1 MKPVLVLGG
10 AIAGGSRVSDV
21 DRAVTRSFRAW
32 CAATLC
38 WAGFG
43 SAPVLAAELAYGAGY
58 SLAYD
63 SNITRVPS
71 GEVAEFTQTLL
82 GGFAYQERSV
92 DSTARVLAQVERR
105 DYLRKTYTDDYAL
118 FVDAAGAWAIVPKL
132 FSWNIQD
139 VARQARIDLTAPDTP
154 SNRTNV
160 NFLSTGPDFTFRL
173 GPANTA
179 AIGAAYGR
187 LDVANASG
195 DNERYSGYA
204 RWLHPL
210 SAQTT
215 LSANYEAIRVDFQD
229 PISFTNYR
237 QEDAFLRYE
246 THASFNTL
254 TIDAGASRVTPDGA
268 KELTGPLARLKLW
281 RQLTSESSL
290 WAALESL
297 YSNTGNDLLAA
308 VVTSPTRPVGS
319 GPLPATIVITN
330 DVYYSKRG
338 DIAYENQGGYL
349 GFALRG
355 HARNVDFQEQN
366 QNDFD
371 EYGGRI
377 EGTWLFTG
385 EARIRAYTDYL
396 KRTFS
401 NTGQTDTANNS
412 GVAVT
417 YGLTRNVNITVE
429 GARLEQSS
437 TLPGNNF
444 VDRRVVLFLTYSSAP
459 LYSVRFIQ
467 Q

>member
-10 AIAGGSRVSDV
+10 AIAGGSRIGDV
-21 DRAVTRSFRAW
+21 DRAITRSFRTW

-38 WAGFG
+38 CAGFG
-43 SAPVLAAELAYGAGY
+43 SAPVLAAEFAYGAGY

-71 GEVAEFTQTLL
+71 GAVAEFTQTLL

-92 DSTARVLAQVERR
+92 DSNARVLAQVERR

-132 FSWNIQD
+132 FSWSIQD
-139 VARQARIDLTAPDTP
+139 VARQARIDLTVPDTP

-160 NFLSTGPDFTFRL
+160 NYLSTGPDFTFRL

-187 LDVANASG
+187 LDVANSSG
-195 DNERYSGYA
+195 DNQRYSGYA
-204 RWLHPL
+204 RWLYPL
-210 SAQTT
+210 SPQST
-215 LSANYEAIRVDFQD
+215 LSANYEAVQVDFRD

-237 QEDAFLRYE
+237 QQDAFLRYE
-246 THASFNTL
+246 THSSFNTF

-290 WAALESL
+290 WMALESL
-297 YSNTGNDLLAA
+297 YSNTGNDLLTAA
-308 VVTSPTRPVGS
+308 VTTPTQPVGS
-319 GPLPATIVITN
+319 GPVPSTIVITN

-338 DIAYENQGGYL
+338 DIAYENQGGHL

-355 HARNVDFQEQN
+355 HARSVDFQEQN

-377 EGTWLFTG
+377 EGTWIFTG

-396 KRTFS
+396 RRTFL
-401 NTGQTDTANNS
+401 NTDQIDTARRS
-412 GVAVT
+412 SVALI
-417 YGLTRNVNITVE
+417 YGLTRNVNFAVE
-429 GARLEQSS
+429 GARLDQSS
-437 TLPGNNF
+437 TLPSNNF
-444 VDRRVVLFLTYSSAP
+444 VDRRVVMYLTYSSAP
-459 LYSVRFIQ
+459 LYPVRFMQ